1 MSASQDGHE
10 PALPG
15 EQGRVDAV
23 VGQRQGTAAVTGSGV
38 DYRPDI
44 EGLRAIA
51 VLGVVLFHA
60 HLPQFG
66 GGFVGVDVFYVLS
79 GFLITSL
86 IVAEVEKTGR
96 LSLAKFWGRRMR
108 RLLPAAALVLLAT
121 LAASF
126 VVLDALSFRQA
137 VRDII
142 SAAAYVSNWNF
153 AAQAVDYLAAD
164 APPSP
169 VLHYWSL
176 SVEEQF
182 YVIWPLLFAGIAAFT
197 ARRRITAFRRRQW
210 GAAVA
215 LIGVSSFA
223 WSWWL
228 TSHNQPYAFFST
240 PTRAWQLALGAAVAL
255 SARFWARRSPALRTA
270 SAVFGLALIGYSF
283 VMLRGADAG
292 TAYPGLWALLPTVGT
307 AAVVASG
314 IGLTVAPRWSVHGLL
329 ALPPMRFLGRLSYS
343 WYLWHWPPL
352 VLVVAYVG
360 HEVSVLQRVV
370 CSVLALGLAWLTF
383 RFVEDPIRRA
393 TPLAR
398 SAPRSLIFGG
408 VATVAVVTAAIA
420 SLAIVGD
427 VRNAPKPAGGLTLPD
442 PTASSTYPPGTY
454 VLGPREAQLQ
464 RPVPYYDGCHVQAL
478 SGPELLP
485 CVYGDPAASKTAML
499 IGDSHAVQWW
509 AGLDKASKA
518 RGYKFVSWTRSGCPW
533 FELAIKN
540 MKTGL
545 PYPECVAWQRNVM
558 AAVKKSPPDV
568 LFLATIEHGY
578 RAQVGSGFLDI
589 DASQP
594 LVTKAILRTLPE
606 FVATGA
612 KVVVLRDTPHMGV
625 DVPTCVMKNLKNP
638 ERCAMPRDKGFA
650 GGGIDAR
657 TASTVPGVAIAD
669 FTPTLCGPAPR
680 PCDVVRQG
688 MVLYRDSNH
697 INITYSGLLAPL
709 FYPYLK

>member
-1 MSASQDGHE
+1 MQDGDGSHTTAGDTTPHSHGVTNNTGE
-10 PALPG
+10 P
-15 EQGRVDAV
+15 RN
-23 VGQRQGTAAVTGSGV
+23 SV

-86 IVAEVEKTGR
+86 IVAEVERTGR

-108 RLLPAAALVLLAT
+108 RLLPAAALVLLVT
-121 LAASF
+121 LAVSF
-126 VVLDALSFRQA
+126 VVLDPLSFRQT
-137 VRDII
+137 VRDVI
-142 SAAAYVSNWNF
+142 SAATYVSNWNF
-153 AAQAVDYLAAD
+153 AGQAVDYLAAD
-164 APPSP
+164 NAPSP

-182 YVIWPLLFAGIAAFT
+182 YLLWPLLFAGIAAFT
-197 ARRRITAFRRRQW
+197 ARRGITAFRRRQW
-210 GAAVA
+210 AAAVGV
-215 LIGVSSFA
+215 IGVASFT

-228 TSHNQPYAFFST
+228 TAHNQPYAFFST

-255 SARFWARRSPALRTA
+255 SAQFWARRAIAVRTLA
-270 SAVFGLALIGYSF
+270 AVGGLTLISYSF

-292 TAYPGLWALLPTVGT
+292 TAYPGLWALLPTAGT

-314 IGLTVAPRWSVHGLL
+314 IGLAHAPRWSVHRLL
-329 ALPPMRFLGRLSYS
+329 AARPMRLLGRLSYS

-352 VLVVAYVG
+352 VLLVAYLG
-360 HEVSVLQRVV
+360 HEISVLQRVI
-370 CSVLALGLAWLTF
+370 CSILALGLAWLTY

-393 TPLAR
+393 KPLAS
-398 SAPRSLIFGG
+398 SARKSLLVGALSTA
-408 VATVAVVTAAIA
+408 VVVAVASA
-420 SLAIVGD
+420 SLAMVGG
-427 VRNAPKPAGGLTLPD
+427 VRIAPVPAGGLTLPD

-464 RPVPYYDGCHVQAL
+464 RPVPYNDGCHVKAL
-478 SGPELLP
+478 AGPELLA
-485 CVYGDPAASKTAML
+485 CEYGDITATKTVL
-499 IGDSHAVQWW
+499 LVGDSHAVQWW
-509 AGLDKASKA
+509 PALNKAAKA
-518 RGYKFVSWTRSGCPW
+518 QGYKYISWTRSGCPW

-540 MKTGL
+540 MRTGL
-545 PYPECVAWQRNVM
+545 AYPECAAWQRNVL
-558 AAVKKSPPDV
+558 AAVQKNPPDV

-578 RAQVGSGFLDI
+578 SADLGTKFLDI
-589 DASQP
+589 DSSQP
-594 LVTKAILRTLPE
+594 LVTKAILSSLPE
-606 FVATGA
+606 FVATGT
-612 KVVVLRDTPHMGV
+612 KTVVIRDTPHMGV
-625 DVPTCVMKNLKNP
+625 DVPTCVMKNLRNP
-638 ERCAMPRDKGFA
+638 EHCAMPRDKGFA

-657 TASTVPGVAIAD
+657 TASTVPGVAVAD

-688 MVLYRDSNH
+688 QVLYRDSNH
-697 INITYSGLLAPL
+697 ITVTYSELLAPL
-709 FYPYLK
+709 FYPYLN

>member
-1 MSASQDGHE
+1 M
-10 PALPG
+10 
-15 EQGRVDAV
+15 
-23 VGQRQGTAAVTGSGV
+23 

-60 HLPQFG
+60 NLPQFS

-108 RLLPAAALVLLAT
+108 RLLPAAAFVLLAT
-121 LAASF
+121 LAASY

-137 VRDII
+137 VKDII

-182 YVIWPLLFAGIAAFT
+182 YVLWPLMFAGIAVFC
-197 ARRRITAFRRRQW
+197 ARRGITAFRRRQW
-210 GAAVA
+210 AAAVTVVGLA
-215 LIGVSSFA
+215 SLA
-223 WSWWL
+223 WSLWL
-228 TSHNQPYAFFST
+228 TEHNQPYAFFST

-255 SARFWARRSPALRTA
+255 SAGFWARRLLLVRTA
-270 SAVFGLALIGYSF
+270 TALAGFSAVLGSF
-283 VMLRGADAG
+283 VLLRGADAG
-292 TAYPGLWALLPTVGT
+292 TAYPGAYALLPTLGT

-314 IGLTVAPRWSVHGLL
+314 IGMPSVPRWSVQRLLGLR
-329 ALPPMRFLGRLSYS
+329 PMRFIGRLSYS

-352 VLVVAYVG
+352 VLVVAWVG
-360 HEVSVLQRVV
+360 HDISVAQRVI
-370 CSVLALGLAWLTF
+370 CSVLALGLAWATY
-383 RFVEDPIRRA
+383 RFIEDPVRRA
-393 TPLAR
+393 KPLVASAR
-398 SAPRSLIFGG
+398 RSLAVGFTATAVVIAVASASTALVGG
-408 VATVAVVTAAIA
+408 V
-420 SLAIVGD
+420 SIVD
-427 VRNAPKPAGGLTLPD
+427 KPAGGLTLPD
-442 PTASSTYPPGTY
+442 PTATSSYPPGTY

-464 RPVPYYDGCHVQAL
+464 RPLVYNTVCHVKAL
-478 SGPELLP
+478 AGPELFP
-485 CVYGDPAASKTAML
+485 CEYGDVTGAKTVML
-499 IGDSHAVQWW
+499 IGDSHAVQWFG
-509 AGLDKASKA
+509 AVNKAAKA
-518 RGYKFVSWTRSGCPW
+518 RGYKLISWTRSGCPW

-545 PYPECVAWQRNVM
+545 TYPECAAWQRNVL
-558 AAVKKSPPDV
+558 AAVLKNPPDV
-568 LFLATIEHGY
+568 LLLASIEHGY
-578 RAQVGSGFLDI
+578 RAEVGGKFLDI

-594 LVTKAILRTLPE
+594 LVTKAILKSLPQ
-606 FVATGA
+606 FVSSGA
-612 KVVVLRDTPHMGV
+612 HVVVLRDTPHMGV
-625 DVPTCVMKNLKNP
+625 DAPTCVMKNLKNP
-638 ERCAMPRDKGFA
+638 ERCAMPRNLGFA

-657 TASTVPGVAIAD
+657 AASTVPGVAVAD

-697 INITYSGLLAPL
+697 LTPTYSELLAPL
-709 FYPYLK
+709 FHPYLP